1 MNRTVSFSLAL
12 LLILSGIGGLL
23 FIRSHQKMGNPGV
36 RIVSVPICDVEG
48 VRIAN
53 QSIGLPE
60 KVLDFSSVPGGIAP
74 EEFRALHKD
83 TTFGRRIYTNST
95 GFMFTTSAI
104 LMGRD
109 RTSIHKPQFCLTGQ
123 GWHIDR
129 SEIVSLRVDRPHPYD
144 LPVMK
149 LTASQQQI
157 DESGRAVSYT
167 ALYVYWFVTEDN
179 VTAEH
184 SRRMWSMLR
193 VLLEKGILE
202 RWAYISFFT
211 VCTPGE
217 EDAAFQELSRAIRA
231 AVPDFQTTSGP
242 PLTAAARAADELPK
256 N

>member
-1 MNRTVSFSLAL
+1 MNRTLSFSLAL
-12 LLILSGIGGLL
+12 LLILSGGGGLL
-23 FIRSHQKMGNPGV
+23 FIKFHQKMGNPGV

-48 VRIAN
+48 VKIAN

-74 EEFRALHKD
+74 EEFKALPND
-83 TTFGRRIYTNST
+83 TIFGRRVYTNSS
-95 GFMFTTSAI
+95 GFSFSTTVI

-109 RTSIHKPQFCLTGQ
+109 RTSIHPAQFCLPGH

-129 SEIVSLRVDRPHPYD
+129 SEIVPIRVDRPHLYD

-149 LTASQQQI
+149 LTASQQQM
-157 DESGRAVSYT
+157 DASGHSVLYT
-167 ALYVYWFVTEDN
+167 ALYVYWFVSEDN

-202 RWAYISFFT
+202 RWAYVSYFT
-211 VCTPGE
+211 VCLPGE
-217 EDAAFQELSRAIRA
+217 EDAAFEKLSSAIQSS
-231 AVPDFQTTSGP
+231 VPDFQQTAGP
-242 PLTAAARAADELPK
+242 RLTAR
-256 N
+256 